1 MHACL
6 YTFER
11 LVWEALKFNLD
22 LLKYCFI
29 FCNLGEV
36 LIFVIIYVCLLC
48 GQFLFEY
55 WLKDTII

>member
-36 LIFVIIYVCLLC
+36 FIFVIIYVCLLC
-48 GQFLFEY
+48 Y
-55 WLKDTII
+55 HLKDTII